1 MSKIIP
7 FPRQIGITTSLPYAC
22 FVVVSLLVPTLSAK
36 LSRSVLVSDTN
47 SLKVFHSVGVY
58 LPAVGMFALSH
69 VGGDDNAAVALA
81 LLCLSVGLS
90 AAVTS
95 GAMVS
100 FSMSIC

>member
-1 MSKIIP
+1 
-7 FPRQIGITTSLPYAC
+7 
-22 FVVVSLLVPTLSAK
+22 
-36 LSRSVLVSDTN
+36 
-47 SLKVFHSVGVY
+47 
-58 LPAVGMFALSH
+58 MFALSH

-100 FSMSIC
+100 FSMSIP